1 LSGALSLEPLCQT
14 QNKVFEYG
22 SFHVFFLF
30 CFVFFLQTLLAVLG
44 MEGRAWLLLGHYLA
58 VQGTSPAL
66 PGLFDAKGRVLV
78 LLAGSW
84 GEGKFLKRSALVKL
98 GKFG

>member
-1 LSGALSLEPLCQT
+1 ME
-14 QNKVFEYG
+14 VFMC
-22 SFHVFFLF
+22 FFLF